1 MTYTEAYEELQKL
14 VREIENGDISVDEL
28 SAKVKRAVSLI
39 QLCRAKLSATESE
52 VNDIL
57 AQLSNEEE
65 DA

>member
-1 MTYTEAYEELQKL
+1 MTYTEAYEELQRL
-14 VREIENGDISVDEL
+14 VREIESGDISVDEL

-39 QLCRAKLSATESE
+39 EVCRTKLGATESE

-57 AQLSNEEE
+57 AQLSDDG